1 MKRLT
6 LFCGHYGSGKTNI
19 AVNYALR
26 LHSLGYDTVIADL
39 DIVNPYFRTKDSE
52 EKLRRAGVSV
62 ISLPFA
68 NTNVDLPTL
77 PSEMYSVV
85 QNRERHAV
93 IDVGGDDSGA
103 YAVGG
108 FAPAIREENN
118 FENLYVVNFYRPLTV
133 SAEDALCV
141 MREVEAAGG
150 VPVTGIVNNS
160 NLGEETAA
168 QHVIETFGAAQR
180 LSELSGVPVAFTS
193 ARRDIAEEL
202 SGHGDILPLELQE
215 KYWK

>member
-1 MKRLT
+1 M
-6 LFCGHYGSGKTNI
+6 
-19 AVNYALR
+19 
-26 LHSLGYDTVIADL
+26 
-39 DIVNPYFRTKDSE
+39 
-52 EKLRRAGVSV
+52 
-62 ISLPFA
+62 
-68 NTNVDLPTL
+68 
-77 PSEMYSVV
+77 
-85 QNRERHAV
+85 
-93 IDVGGDDSGA
+93 
-103 YAVGG
+103 
-108 FAPAIREENN
+108 
-118 FENLYVVNFYRPLTV
+118 VNFYRPLTR

-168 QHVIETFGAAQR
+168 QHVIETFSAAQR